1 MNQAKSSVEFKTALP
16 NQWLGLLGGGQ
27 LGRMFCMAAQ
37 SLGYKVLVLDPASNS
52 PAGSVADG
60 QLLADYLDD
69 AALAELAERCVGV
82 TTEFENVPALAL
94 DTLATRIPVSP
105 SAFSVGVAQH
115 RLEEKSYVSGCGVPV
130 APHAPVRS
138 AADISE
144 ALLPLLPGILK
155 TARLGYDGK
164 GQVRVS
170 TLDDLRKAFADLNE
184 VECVLEK
191 RLTLLREVS
200 VIVARDHKGE
210 CITFPVAENHHR
222 KGILATTIVPA
233 RIEDVMA
240 AQARASAISIA
251 GALDYVGVLCVEFF
265 VVDGMGLVVNEI
277 APRPHNSGHYTIDAC
292 VTSQFEQQARI
303 LAGLPLGDTRQHS
316 PSVMVNLLGELW
328 FDEQGNEREPD
339 WSAVLALPQ
348 VKLHLYGKEQARVG
362 RKMGHITIVAPALE
376 QALAVADQVR
386 SILGIGDDDD

>member
-1 MNQAKSSVEFKTALP
+1 MSKIQFKPAKP
-16 NQWLGLLGGGQ
+16 GQWLGLLGGGQ

-37 SLGYKVLVLDPASNS
+37 SMGYRVLVLDPAAHG
-52 PAGSVADG
+52 PAGSVADD
-60 QLLADYLDD
+60 QVLADYMDD
-69 AALAELAERCVGV
+69 EGLAQLAQRCVGV

-94 DTLATRIPVSP
+94 DTLSKRVPVSP
-105 SAFSVGVAQH
+105 SAFSVGVAQN
-115 RLEEKSYVSGCGVPV
+115 RIEEKAYISGCGVPV
-130 APHAPVRS
+130 APHAPIRK

-144 ALLPLLPGILK
+144 ALQPLLPGILK

-170 TLDDLRKAFADLNE
+170 SIEEVRTAFASLNE

-191 RLTLLREVS
+191 RLTLQKEVS

-210 CITFPVAENHHR
+210 CATFPVAENHHR

-233 RIEDVMA
+233 RIDDAMA
-240 AQARASAISIA
+240 AQARANAIAIA

-265 VVDGMGLVVNEI
+265 VVDGLGLVVNEI
-277 APRPHNSGHYTIDAC
+277 APRPHNSGHYSIDAC
-292 VTSQFEQQARI
+292 VTCQFEQQARI

-316 PSVMVNLLGELW
+316 PAVMVNLLGDLW
-328 FDEQGNEREPD
+328 YQNDGTVREPA
-339 WSAVLALPQ
+339 WEKVLALPE

-362 RKMGHITIVAPALE
+362 RKMGHITVIAQSLDR
-376 QALAVADQVR
+376 ALAVAQEVR
-386 SILGIGDDDD
+386 DLLGIGDDDD